1 MKVVSAVTGVAA
13 GEGLVKDVSD
23 VGDVVR
29 LATR

>member
-1 MKVVSAVTGVAA
+1 MVSAVTGVAA

-29 LATR
+29 LATET